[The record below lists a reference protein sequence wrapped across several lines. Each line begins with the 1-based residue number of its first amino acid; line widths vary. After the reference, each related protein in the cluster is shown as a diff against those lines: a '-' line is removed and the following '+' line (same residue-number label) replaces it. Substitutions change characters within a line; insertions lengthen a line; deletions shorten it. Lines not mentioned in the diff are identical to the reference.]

1 MKLVLVTV
9 SQSRDERVWFIICIT
24 CVCVWGGGGCR
35 GKNKKR
41 RGRIVVAGGEAG
53 REGMCNVYKTI
64 DGGVKSI

>member
-1 MKLVLVTV
+1 MVYYV
-9 SQSRDERVWFIICIT
+9 SH
-24 CVCVWGGGGCR
+24 VCVWGGGGGGCR

-53 REGMCNVYKTI
+53 KEGMCNVYKTI

>member
-1 MKLVLVTV
+1 MRVCGLLYV
-9 SQSRDERVWFIICIT
+9 SHV
-24 CVCVWGGGGCR
+24 CVCGGGGCR

>member
-1 MKLVLVTV
+1 MCGLLYV
-9 SQSRDERVWFIICIT
+9 SHV
-24 CVCVWGGGGCR
+24 CVCGGGGGCR

-53 REGMCNVYKTI
+53 REGMCNVYKII

>member
-1 MKLVLVTV
+1 MCDLLYV
-9 SQSRDERVWFIICIT
+9 SHV
-24 CVCVWGGGGCR
+24 CVCVFFFLGGGGCR
-35 GKNKKR
+35 GKNKNR

>member
-1 MKLVLVTV
+1 M
-9 SQSRDERVWFIICIT
+9 WFIIY
-24 CVCVWGGGGCR
+24 VSHVYGGGCR

-53 REGMCNVYKTI
+53 REGMGNVYKTI

>member
-1 MKLVLVTV
+1 MVYYMYHM
-9 SQSRDERVWFIICIT
+9 
-24 CVCVWGGGGCR
+24 CVCVCGGGGR

>member
-1 MKLVLVTV
+1 MCGLLYYV
-9 SQSRDERVWFIICIT
+9 SHV
-24 CVCVWGGGGCR
+24 CVCVGWGGGCR

>member
-1 MKLVLVTV
+1 MVYYMYHM
-9 SQSRDERVWFIICIT
+9 
-24 CVCVWGGGGCR
+24 CVCGWGGGCR
-35 GKNKKR
+35 GTNKKR

>member
-1 MKLVLVTV
+1 MCGLLYV
-9 SQSRDERVWFIICIT
+9 SHV
-24 CVCVWGGGGCR
+24 CVCVGGGGCR

>member
-9 SQSRDERVWFIICIT
+9 SQSRDERVWFIMYHM
-24 CVCVWGGGGCR
+24 CVCVWGGGCR
-35 GKNKKR
+35 GKNKKF